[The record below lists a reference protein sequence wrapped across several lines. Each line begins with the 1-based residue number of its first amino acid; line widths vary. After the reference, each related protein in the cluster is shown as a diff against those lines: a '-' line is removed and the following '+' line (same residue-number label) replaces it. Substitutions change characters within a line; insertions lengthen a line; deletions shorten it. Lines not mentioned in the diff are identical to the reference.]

1 MDEPIEMPFGAWTW
15 VGPRNHVYVY
25 APNPHMGTGSSD
37 AACRCQYCSG
47 LIKSSNGPTK
57 NNIDFLRR
65 SHHYPVAATASYRK
79 FVAL

>member
-1 MDEPIEMPFGAWTW
+1 
-15 VGPRNHVYVY
+15 
-25 APNPHMGTGSSD
+25 MGTGSSD

-79 FVAL
+79 FAAL